1 MQSHHLHPPSEQE
14 GPLPLPLPLPCA
26 RRASGEGDAPC
37 VKEWTIRS
45 ARKSAQ
51 CCTNCTRERVGER
64 ETSNDAATLL
74 LVLECLSCALCPCP
88 SRSGR
93 HSNSGSPSNGGGQPL
108 ARSCSQSTSRILRA
122 IAVGALL
129 GLLFLP
135 HRRCRR
141 LRARLGLIWGLR
153 VGLLRPLRCC
163 CCVGCCCCMLRRRR
177 LLGNSLSGSRG
188 VYCLPCAKHR
198 HTGRRVFQIG
208 GLRPQRV
215 QSS

>member
-14 GPLPLPLPLPCA
+14 GPLPLPLPLPCPH
-26 RRASGEGDAPC
+26 RASGEGDAPC

-51 CCTNCTRERVGER
+51 CCTSCTRERVGER

-108 ARSCSQSTSRILRA
+108 ARSCSQSTPRILRA

-135 HRRCRR
+135 HLRCRRLLFLPHRRCIR

-177 LLGNSLSGSRG
+177 LLRNSMSGSRG
-188 VYCLPCAKHR
+188 ICCLPSAPPR
-198 HTGRRVFQIG
+198 PTPRRIF
-208 GLRPQRV
+208 
-215 QSS
+215 